1 MAQFNDFLTRVD
13 LSAVSDYVVAHG
25 HSVSYSRSDIFVEKG
40 SLCRNVGIV
49 KSGYFKFVVVN
60 SKGQEVVTGF
70 SFPGDVVTDFVRGIL
85 FRQSCLT
92 SIVAGCDAELLQIS
106 AAVVRRHVLEKHPG
120 FLNEAGARLLQE
132 AYIRYLNLLSKTPA
146 ERYAELVARYPEV
159 KNLLPVQE
167 LASFLGVSRRQF
179 QRIREEMGRDGS
191 NKNNF

>member
-13 LSAVSDYVVAHG
+13 MSAMIDYVIAHG
-25 HSVSYSRSDIFVEKG
+25 RSVSYVKGDIFVQEG
-40 SLCRNVGIV
+40 SLCRYIGIV
-49 KSGYFKFVVVN
+49 KSGYFKFMVVN

-92 SIVAGCDAELLQIS
+92 SIVAGSDSEVLQIS
-106 AAVVRRHVLEKHPG
+106 AAAARRYILEKHPG

-132 AYIRYLNLLSKTPA
+132 AYIRYLHVLSKTPA
-146 ERYAELVARYPEV
+146 ERYAELIARYPEV
-159 KNLLPVQE
+159 TVDLPVQE

-179 QRIREEMGRDGS
+179 QRIREEMEEYGT
-191 NKNNF
+191 K